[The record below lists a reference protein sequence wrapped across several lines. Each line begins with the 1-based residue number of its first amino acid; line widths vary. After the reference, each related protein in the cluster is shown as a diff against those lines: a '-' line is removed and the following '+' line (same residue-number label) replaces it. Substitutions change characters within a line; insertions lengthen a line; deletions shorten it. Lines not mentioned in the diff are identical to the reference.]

1 MSLVIRSP
9 IYVFR
14 IVILSTLPRASGLSY
29 RPLVRLNKALCWRL
43 GAHHATSI
51 TRYTASPAPLDEDAN
66 PSLGRFILDIPPSF
80 WAHGKLYLGKRNE
93 VRLIYVLHSALP
105 LNQFFTLPTWYCSSS
120 RFVSIQRSASP
131 LFHSHP
137 LVVSSGVDASC
148 VGSPIPSPR
157 RIYVVLHFHGSFRY
171 RHPSLVP
178 IPYKFF
184 AFVSLSLFLRPLIVL
199 PPYLSRIVRAN
210 MPSNW
215 NCYKMAGCDVALPCQ
230 CMPTSS
236 TSTTAV
242 R

>member
-1 MSLVIRSP
+1 
-9 IYVFR
+9 
-14 IVILSTLPRASGLSY
+14 
-29 RPLVRLNKALCWRL
+29 L

-51 TRYTASPAPLDEDAN
+51 THYTASPAPLDEDAN

-105 LNQFFTLPTWYCSSS
+105 LNQFFTLPTSTCDIALHPGSYL
-120 RFVSIQRSASP
+120 FNALLSP
-131 LFHSHP
+131 FFIRIL

-184 AFVSLSLFLRPLIVL
+184 AFVSLSLFLRPLIFL